1 MILRFSEYV
10 QAPAIT
16 RLPIL
21 IYALDY
27 TSDMPLRIVYVTIQS
42 VDSSTFRA
50 PAEDVCRRNGW
61 DLDLFC
67 ANDGEIDGDPLLYH
81 ELVLKSKAADLI
93 LVRVMADPVRMHRF
107 EQWER
112 ILRECKGF
120 VYIYSGNLDV
130 SLAYR
135 DLFKGSDAE
144 YMRLREYVRGR
155 GRENDESIVM
165 WLHLMLTGEG
175 ELPEP
180 VEQRP
185 DGIYHPDCPRD
196 ITLEEYLGR
205 LDPSKPTAGLMFTSN
220 LWIYGNLS
228 HIDAFIREMEKQ
240 GMNVIPVFFGNTASR
255 TPGHEGSVSVVKD
268 YFMDGERRRVDVLI
282 MATPFSQLNNS
293 RNCDGIYTPDEQNFF
308 HTLTDVPV
316 IQAMSV
322 SSHFS
327 DYEEMAEG
335 MAKSDF
341 AMNVIWPEV
350 DGQIIT
356 VPFASNEQGRGA
368 PKMYTPIPDRIAHL
382 ASSIK
387 RWADLARTPRKD
399 RRIAI
404 LMYQSRPDSGRIGG
418 AAGLDTIQSVRD
430 MLERYRDLGYT
441 VDHVPATSRELIDEI
456 LDNITNDMEWSSE
469 ERVRDKAADMVG
481 LDEYLPE
488 YRKLSEFNRKRME
501 ASWGEP
507 PGKVSVQD
515 GRFVIPGIV
524 NGNIYIGFQ
533 PLRSWADQMEAV
545 YHDPVVPMPH
555 QYLAFYRW
563 LKDDFGTGAVIHV
576 GTHGT
581 LEWLPGRSVG
591 LSGKCFPDLV
601 LDSIPNIYPYVIDDP
616 GEGIQCKRRSEAV
629 LIGHMCPTM
638 ARAGSY
644 DTLESVDGPLQE
656 VFKNTAAKGEQ
667 RKAMIA
673 EVLDAARAADFLK
686 ELEIPEDIS
695 VEDFEKDLGRIH
707 DYISDLKDTIIR
719 DGLHVLGRAPEGE
732 LLKESVYSLTRLRNG
747 DVPSL
752 RSSVADAMGL
762 DLDGLLDD
770 RSGTTG
776 GELNSVLVD
785 RIDERT
791 CALIEEMQSAGY
803 DPDACRRIAA
813 GMGGSEKL
821 ARVVDYICSTLVPNL
836 ARMTDEMDNM
846 MHACD
851 GGYVLPGPSGAPT
864 RGNADIL
871 PMGRNYYGIDP
882 DIVPTKAA
890 WEIGRRMADQMIE
903 KYTEAKGSYPTEIG
917 FIIWATDTMKNN
929 GDDVAY
935 ILWLMGVRPV
945 WSGSGGQ
952 VVGLEPIP
960 LKELGR
966 PRIDVTVR
974 ITGLFRDAFP
984 NLIDLID
991 DAVKLVSGLDESD
1004 EDNILAANLRKD
1016 IVDGMEK
1023 GLTVDEARRRA
1034 SVRIFGCPPGA
1045 YGPGVNHAIET
1056 SDWKTVQDLADIYIA
1071 WGSYAYGRGTRGEC
1085 MKDEFVKRFSE
1096 VQATV
1101 KNMPDREID
1110 LLDMDDVYGYL
1121 GGMNSFVRAYG
1132 KKDAMSF
1139 MGDGSDPDRVKTRN
1153 TKEELQFVYRSKI
1166 LNPKFID
1173 GLKRHGYRGVAEI
1186 ANLTEYTFGW
1196 DATSDIVDDWVYEKL
1211 TETYLFD
1218 KDTREWM
1225 EKENPH
1231 AMMDMMGRLFEAVDR
1246 GMWDAKPETLEK
1258 MKDIYMG
1265 LEERIEDLQ
1274 DKG

>member
-1 MILRFSEYV
+1 
-10 QAPAIT
+10 
-16 RLPIL
+16 
-21 IYALDY
+21 
-27 TSDMPLRIVYVTIQS
+27 MPLRIVYVTIQS

-50 PAEDVCRRNGW
+50 PAEEVCRENGW

-67 ANDGEIDGDPLLYH
+67 ANDSEIDEDPLTYH
-81 ELVLKSKAADLI
+81 ELVLRSKEADLVM
-93 LVRVMADPVRMHRF
+93 VRVMADPTRMRRF

-112 ILRECKGF
+112 VLKECKG
-120 VYIYSGNLDV
+120 YIAVYSGNLDV
-130 SLAYR
+130 SLVYR
-135 DLFKGSDAE
+135 NLFKGDDQE
-144 YMRLREYVRGR
+144 YMRLREYMRGR
-155 GRENDESIVM
+155 GAENDRAIVL
-165 WLHLMLTGEG
+165 WLHRMLTGEG
-175 ELPEP
+175 ELPGIVQHP
-180 VEQRP
+180 S
-185 DGIYHPDCPRD
+185 DGVYHPDLPRD
-196 ITLEEYLGR
+196 VTLEQYLEH
-205 LDPSKPTAGLMFTSN
+205 LDPSKPTVGLMITSN
-220 LWIYGNLS
+220 LWIYDNLR
-228 HIDAFIREMEKQ
+228 HVDEFIREIERQ
-240 GMNVIPVFFGNTASR
+240 GMNVIPVFFAIAASR
-255 TPGHEGSVSVVKD
+255 TSGEEGSVAVVKK
-268 YFMDGERRRVDVLI
+268 YFMDGTRRRIDALI
-282 MATPFSQLNNS
+282 LSTPFSQLNNS
-293 RNCDGIYTPDEQNFF
+293 RDCDGVYTPDEQNYF

-316 IQAMSV
+316 FQAMSV
-322 SSHFS
+322 ASHFA
-327 DYEEMAEG
+327 DYEEKAEG
-335 MAKSDF
+335 LSKSDF
-341 AMNVIWPEV
+341 TMNVIWPEV

-356 VPFASNEQGRGA
+356 VPIASNEQGRGA
-368 PKMYTPIPDRIAHL
+368 PKVYTPLPDRIIHL
-382 ASSIK
+382 TTTIRK
-387 RWADLARTPRKD
+387 WVELARTPRKD

-430 MLERYRDLGYT
+430 MLERYRNLGYT

-456 LDNITNDMEWSSE
+456 LDNITNDLEWSSE
-469 ERVRDKAADMVG
+469 ARVREKAADMVSM
-481 LDEYLPE
+481 DEYLPE
-488 YRKLSEFNRKRME
+488 YGSLSEFNRKAME
-501 ASWGEP
+501 ESWGKA
-507 PGKVSVQD
+507 PGEVSVQD

-563 LKDDFGTGAVIHV
+563 LRNDFGTNAVIHV

-638 ARAGSY
+638 ARAGTY
-644 DTLESVDGPLQE
+644 DELEAVDGPLQE
-656 VFKNTAAKGEQ
+656 FLKNPSAKEEQRTAMISEILEAAKKAEMLGE
-667 RKAMIA
+667 MG
-673 EVLDAARAADFLK
+673 
-686 ELEIPEDIS
+686 IPDDVS

-707 DYISDLKDTIIR
+707 DHITDLKDSIIR
-719 DGLHVLGRAPEGE
+719 DGLHVLGRAPEGD

-747 DVPSL
+747 EVPSL
-752 RSSVADAMGL
+752 RSSVAEAMGF
-762 DLDGLLDD
+762 DLETIVND
-770 RSGTTG
+770 RSGMTD
-776 GELNSVLVD
+776 GELNSIVLD
-785 RIDERT
+785 RIDERV
-791 CALIEEMQSAGY
+791 CSLIDDMQSAGY
-803 DPDACRRIAA
+803 DREKCLDITGSVGDSDAIRT
-813 GMGGSEKL
+813 
-821 ARVVDYICSTLVPNL
+821 VVSYICDTLVPNL
-836 ARMTDEMDNM
+836 ARMTDEMGNM

-890 WEIGRRMADQMIE
+890 WEIGRRMADQMIGR
-903 KYTEAKGSYPTEIG
+903 YADVKGGYPTEVG
-917 FIIWATDTMKNN
+917 FIIWATDTMKTN

-945 WSGSGGQ
+945 WSRNGNQ
-952 VVGLEPIP
+952 VVGLEAIP

-991 DAVKLVSGLDESD
+991 DAVKLVSSLDESD

-1016 IVDGMEK
+1016 IVEGMEK

-1034 SVRIFGCPPGA
+1034 SVRVFGCPPGA

-1071 WGSYAYGRGTRGEC
+1071 WGSYAYGRDAKGEC
-1085 MKDEFVKRFSE
+1085 MKDEFVRRFSN

-1110 LLDMDDVYGYL
+1110 VLDIDDVYGYL
-1121 GGMNSFVRAYG
+1121 GGMNSFVKAYG
-1132 KKDAMSF
+1132 NRDAMSF
-1139 MGDGSDPDRVKTRN
+1139 VGDGSNPDRTRVRDA
-1153 TKEELQFVYRSKI
+1153 KEELQFVYRSKV
-1166 LNPKFID
+1166 LNPRFIE
-1173 GLKRHGYRGVAEI
+1173 GLKRHGYRGVSEI

-1211 TETYLFD
+1211 TERYLFD
-1218 KDTREWM
+1218 DDTREWM

-1231 AMMDMMGRLFEAVDR
+1231 AMMDMMDRLFEAIDR
-1246 GMWDAKPETLEK
+1246 GMWDVKPETLER
-1258 MKDIYMG
+1258 MKDIYLG
-1265 LEERIEDLQ
+1265 LEERIEEFQ
-1274 DKG
+1274 DRE